1 MDLFKMAGID
11 TSEFN
16 SDNKTSQ
23 HKDANATSDVSSSS
37 SSKDADADASDNK
50 TSQHKDANVT
60 SDVSSSSSSKDADTD
75 VIKATNDA
83 NDASV
88 DSVDSDYQTSKIQ
101 YEEATNHDL
110 ADVKRERDRIGTAM
124 MIKESIL
131 HDLKVQL
138 VLLKRG
144 SDDSDDDIKRISDV
158 KYRIAHVEEA
168 IDAMNKQLEQLK

>member
-23 HKDANATSDVSSSS
+23 HKDANVTSTVSSSS
-37 SSKDADADASDNK
+37 SSKDADAD
-50 TSQHKDANVT
+50 
-60 SDVSSSSSSKDADTD
+60 

-83 NDASV
+83 IKATNANDA
-88 DSVDSDYQTSKIQ
+88 SVDSDYQTSNIQ

-144 SDDSDDDIKRISDV
+144 SNGSDDNIKRISDV
-158 KYRIAHVEEA
+158 KYRIAHVKES
-168 IDAMNKQLEQLK
+168 IDDLNKRLEQLK

>member
-23 HKDANATSDVSSSS
+23 HKDANATSTVSSSS
-37 SSKDADADASDNK
+37 SSKDADADVIKATN
-50 TSQHKDANVT
+50 DA
-60 SDVSSSSSSKDADTD
+60 
-75 VIKATNDA
+75 IKATNDA

-88 DSVDSDYQTSKIQ
+88 DSDDQTSDIQ
-101 YEEATNHDL
+101 HEEATNHDL

-124 MIKESIL
+124 MIEKSIL
-131 HDLKVQL
+131 HDLKAQL

-144 SDDSDDDIKRISDV
+144 SDGSDDNIKRVSDV
-158 KYRIAHVEEA
+158 KYRIAHIEES
-168 IDAMNKQLEQLK
+168 IDDMNKRLEQLK

>member
-1 MDLFKMAGID
+1 MDLFKMAGIG

-23 HKDANATSDVSSSS
+23 HKDANVTSVVSSSS
-37 SSKDADADASDNK
+37 SSKDADADVIKATN
-50 TSQHKDANVT
+50 DA
-60 SDVSSSSSSKDADTD
+60 
-75 VIKATNDA
+75 IKATNDA
-83 NDASV
+83 NDT
-88 DSVDSDYQTSKIQ
+88 SVDSDYQTSNIQ

-158 KYRIAHVEEA
+158 KYRIAHVEES
-168 IDAMNKQLEQLK
+168 IDALNKRLEQLK

>member
-11 TSEFN
+11 ASEFN

-23 HKDANATSDVSSSS
+23 HKDANATSTVSSSS
-37 SSKDADADASDNK
+37 SSKDADAD
-50 TSQHKDANVT
+50 
-60 SDVSSSSSSKDADTD
+60 

-83 NDASV
+83 IKATNANDA
-88 DSVDSDYQTSKIQ
+88 SVDSDYQTSNIQ

-144 SDDSDDDIKRISDV
+144 SNGSDDNIKRISDV
-158 KYRIAHVEEA
+158 KYRIAHVKES
-168 IDAMNKQLEQLK
+168 IDDLNKRLEQLK

>member
-1 MDLFKMAGID
+1 MDLFKMAGIG

-23 HKDANATSDVSSSS
+23 HKDANATSAVSSSS
-37 SSKDADADASDNK
+37 SSKDADVIKATN
-50 TSQHKDANVT
+50 
-60 SDVSSSSSSKDADTD
+60 D

-83 NDASV
+83 NDA
-88 DSVDSDYQTSKIQ
+88 SVDSDYQTSKIQ

-144 SDDSDDDIKRISDV
+144 SDDSDDNIKRISDV
-158 KYRIAHVEEA
+158 KCRIAHVEEA
-168 IDAMNKQLEQLK
+168 IDDMNKRLEQLK

>member
-11 TSEFN
+11 TSASN

-23 HKDANATSDVSSSS
+23 HKDANATSTVSTFS
-37 SSKDADADASDNK
+37 SSKDADVDVIKVTNDA
-50 TSQHKDANVT
+50 
-60 SDVSSSSSSKDADTD
+60 
-75 VIKATNDA
+75 IKATNDA

-88 DSVDSDYQTSKIQ
+88 DSDYQTSDIQ
-101 YEEATNHDL
+101 HEEATNHDL

-124 MIKESIL
+124 MIDKSIL

-144 SDDSDDDIKRISDV
+144 SDGSDDNIKRISDV
-158 KYRIAHVEEA
+158 KYRIAHIKES
-168 IDAMNKQLEQLK
+168 IDDMNKRLEQLK

>member
-1 MDLFKMAGID
+1 MDIFKMAGVD
-11 TSEFN
+11 ASEFN
-16 SDNKTSQ
+16 SDSKTSQ
-23 HKDANATSDVSSSS
+23 HKDANATSTVSSSS
-37 SSKDADADASDNK
+37 SSKDADAEAVKATN
-50 TSQHKDANVT
+50 
-60 SDVSSSSSSKDADTD
+60 D

-83 NDASV
+83 NDI
-88 DSVDSDYQTSKIQ
+88 SVDSDYQTSNIQ

-144 SDDSDDDIKRISDV
+144 SDDSVDDIKRISDV
-158 KYRIAHVEEA
+158 KCRIAHVEES
-168 IDAMNKQLEQLK
+168 IDDMNKRLEQLK